1 MSMVERERMPGW
13 KETRGGTLEEMGGH
27 RGQGCARTIILLFS
41 DLCQMLFENDGLL
54 IKIVSKLAQDEG

>member
-27 RGQGCARTIILLFS
+27 RGQGERWGQEEKQTVKLEGYERNVESS
-41 DLCQMLFENDGLL
+41 DWTPIRKVPYEQ
-54 IKIVSKLAQDEG
+54 